1 MICRQNFSKL
11 FFLIISSILISQFF
25 IFTSAKQKS
34 KSESQEFLK
43 TYCVEILNAIKDA
56 YEIQKISIDKNDFKE
71 FHKQGNWIG
80 GLSNVYGNLCKN

>member
-1 MICRQNFSKL
+1 MINRQDFSKL
-11 FFLIISSILISQFF
+11 VFFIISSILINEFF
-25 IFTSAKQKS
+25 IFTNAEMKS
-34 KSESQEFLK
+34 KVESQEFLK

-56 YEIQKISIDKNDFKE
+56 YEIQKISIDNNDLKE